1 MPHPHISRRTK
12 DPTSYSL
19 MDADAALARPTYG
32 RRPWTYV
39 WHVSTPNRYE
49 NFRIEFISVSA
60 LENPYP
66 LRRNPADKNIWFEL
80 ETNNTQISVSKNYLG
95 LSNDFYPNNLISSGK
110 YVHQTTAHVSS
121 HYIEYE
127 CFAELV
133 LSITFGC
140 MVCGPTYGHTYP
152 INIDPDPISLRF
164 NSKSTVSYALF
175 QILNHSLSDLLR
187 IRCDNMS

>member
-1 MPHPHISRRTK
+1 MPHSHISLRTK

-19 MDADAALARPTYG
+19 IDADAALARPTYG

-49 NFRIEFISVSA
+49 NFRIEFISVAA

-95 LSNDFYPNNLISSGK
+95 LSDDFYPNNLILSGK
-110 YVHQTTAHVSS
+110 YVHQTTTHVYS

-127 CFAELV
+127 CFVELV

-140 MVCGPTYGHTYP
+140 MVCEPTYGHTYL
-152 INIDPDPISLRF
+152 INFNPDPISLRF
-164 NSKSTVSYALF
+164 YSKSAVSYALF
-175 QILNHSLSDLLR
+175 QIHNHSLSDLLR
-187 IRCDNMS
+187 IRRENMS